1 VTVAEGMPTF
11 DDEGYLPP
19 GIHPATWT
27 TVAERFG
34 QTAARRRLL
43 AGLRGAARL
52 LAAAGCRRIWL
63 AGSFVTDIEGR
74 EARPPRDIDVGW
86 EIADVDL
93 AALARL
99 DPALD
104 PLHPD
109 YAAQR
114 QRYGAEF
121 FAIAEPV
128 SIGQLDFCQHD
139 RGGRRKGIVVVELG
153 DERGGP
159 T

>member
-1 VTVAEGMPTF
+1 MAEGLPAF
-11 DDEGYLPP
+11 DDWGNLPP
-19 GIHPATWT
+19 GIHPATWAM
-27 TVAERFG
+27 VAERFG
-34 QTAARRRLL
+34 RTAARRRLL
-43 AGLRGAARL
+43 AGLHDGARL

-63 AGSFVTDIEGR
+63 AGSFVADIEGR

-86 EIADVDL
+86 EIAGVDL

-99 DPALD
+99 DPVLD

-109 YAAQR
+109 LAAQR
-114 QRYGAEF
+114 RRYGVEF

-128 SIGQLDFCQHD
+128 SIGQLDFFQHD
-139 RGGRRKGIVVVELG
+139 RGGRRIGIVVVELD

>member
-1 VTVAEGMPTF
+1 VTVADGLPTF

-19 GIHPATWT
+19 GIHPATW
-27 TVAERFG
+27 VMIAERCG
-34 QTAARRRLL
+34 RTAVRRRLL
-43 AGLRGAARL
+43 TGLRVATRL
-52 LAAAGCRRIWL
+52 LSAVGCRRIWL

-74 EARPPRDIDVGW
+74 EARPPHDIDVGW
-86 EIADVDL
+86 EITGVDL

-104 PLHPD
+104 PLRPD
-109 YAAQR
+109 HAAQR

-128 SIGQLDFCQHD
+128 SIGQLDFFQHD

>member
-1 VTVAEGMPTF
+1 VAESLPAF

-19 GIHPATWT
+19 GIHPAIWT

-34 QTAARRRLL
+34 RTAARRR
-43 AGLRGAARL
+43 AVRRASAAARL

-63 AGSFVTDIEGR
+63 AGSFVTDSEGR

-104 PLHPD
+104 PLHSD

-114 QRYGAEF
+114 QRYGAEC
-121 FAIAEPV
+121 FAIAAPV
-128 SIGQLDFCQHD
+128 SLGQRDFFQHD
-139 RGGRRKGIVVVELG
+139 RGGRRQGIVVVELG
-153 DERGGP
+153 DEQGGP

>member
-1 VTVAEGMPTF
+1 MAEGLPTF
-11 DDEGYLPP
+11 DAEGYLPP
-19 GIHPATWT
+19 GIHPATWAM
-27 TVAERFG
+27 VSERFG
-34 QTAARRRLL
+34 RTAVRRRLL
-43 AGLRGAARL
+43 VGLRDGARL
-52 LAAAGCRRIWL
+52 LVATGCRRIWL

-74 EARPPRDIDVGW
+74 AARPPRDIDVGW
-86 EIADVDL
+86 EITGVDL

-104 PLHPD
+104 PLNPD

-114 QRYGAEF
+114 RRYGAEF

-128 SIGQLDFCQHD
+128 SIGQLDFFQHD

-153 DERGGP
+153 DEQGGP
-159 T
+159 A

>member
-1 VTVAEGMPTF
+1 M
-11 DDEGYLPP
+11 
-19 GIHPATWT
+19 
-27 TVAERFG
+27 VAERFG
-34 QTAARRRLL
+34 RTPSRRRLI
-43 AGLRGAARL
+43 AGLRDGARL

-74 EARPPRDIDVGW
+74 AARPPRDIDVGW

-93 AALARL
+93 AVLARL

-104 PLHPD
+104 PLRPD

-121 FAIAEPV
+121 FAVAAPV
-128 SIGQLDFCQHD
+128 SLGQLDFFQHD

-153 DERGGP
+153 VEQGGP